1 MAAVKFASKCSTC
14 GTQVAV
20 GTGDVRKGANGKWV
34 ITCDAHKP
42 APKAR
47 TSAPKQRIAWDANGR
62 AYYYTPSGRRPR
74 PEMWIMRDSQ
84 GSTIRVLGDDVHDA
98 EQDGF
103 RVVGRA

>member
-1 MAAVKFASKCSTC
+1 MAAVKFASKCSKCETR
-14 GTQVAV
+14 VEV
-20 GTGDVRKGANGKWV
+20 GTGDVRKGADGKWV
-34 ITCDAHKP
+34 ITCDEHKP
-42 APKAR
+42 APA
-47 TSAPKQRIAWDANGR
+47 APKQRMAWDANGR